1 MEEARKRIEMSV
13 QQKSKAKELGSGG
26 VYGTGP
32 TRTSRVVANRV
43 SVGPGAGPVKKFS
56 HGQGGRS
63 ASLKDKTP
71 PLGKK
76 AKAGGSVKVKQ
87 ATGVNADLLDTG
99 EKSENVEGWEHEEDL
114 VLPKI
119 I

>member
-1 MEEARKRIEMSV
+1 M
-13 QQKSKAKELGSGG
+13 
-26 VYGTGP
+26 
-32 TRTSRVVANRV
+32 VANRV